1 MTKRAPL
8 SNAKKQRRHRKR
20 RKAERERLRNQLLE
34 AQEGIV
40 RLKSSAGSEIEERTR
55 LGSTPTTSARL
66 PLGTFFFLIIR
77 VTHPVMMTR
86 YGWGAVRAQA

>member
-34 AQEGIV
+34 AQEEIV

-55 LGSTPTTSARL
+55 LGSTPL
-66 PLGTFFFLIIR
+66 PPPSSLLTACFSYVLA
-77 VTHPVMMTR
+77 VTQNGQPT
-86 YGWGAVRAQA
+86 